1 MKCMRKSHA
10 YGARD
15 ACARRRRHILSLVSR
30 IGFRHASGEREV
42 IYVAGVL
49 RMIEVVD
56 RRARGGR
63 WKEEAEERVHREREK
78 EEAFLAAP
86 STLLPF
92 LHLIYVLTLFIC

>member
-30 IGFRHASGEREV
+30 IGFRHASGERDV

-56 RRARGGR
+56 RRAGGQEEGGGR
-63 WKEEAEERVHREREK
+63 RRLRRGCTEK
-78 EEAFLAAP
+78 E
-86 STLLPF
+86 
-92 LHLIYVLTLFIC
+92 

>member
-15 ACARRRRHILSLVSR
+15 ACARRQRQILSLVSR

-56 RRARGGR
+56 RRAGGR
-63 WKEEAEERVHREREK
+63 RKEEAEERVHRERVK

-86 STLLPF
+86 STFLPI